1 MKKARINLNKGV
13 KSWSFFIYD
22 SSESAFYLKDL
33 ADDEDFDE
41 EYRRSIVIKRG
52 DFVEIEWMGSEW
64 IHHEETGRDE
74 KYDMIRLAKLVAEEN
89 SRATGYIEIYSGW
102 TSGSTFDWTGRHSHD
117 AMIKVIPIKGRMKH
131 RLDFSSLFSRQKN
144 DEEGDA
150 ETSRDPR
157 ELN

>member
-1 MKKARINLNKGV
+1 MKKARINLSKGV

-41 EYRRSIVIKRG
+41 EYRRSVVITRG

-64 IHHEETGRDE
+64 VHHEETGRDE
-74 KYDMIRLAKLVAEEN
+74 KYDMIRLAKLVAKEN
-89 SRATGYIEIYSGW
+89 STTTGYVEIYSGW
-102 TSGSTFDWTGRHSHD
+102 TAGSTFDWTGRHNTNT
-117 AMIKVIPIKGRMKH
+117 MIKVIPIKGRMKH
-131 RLDFSSLFSRQKN
+131 RLDFSKLFSYQKN
-144 DEEGDA
+144 EEENGDEMPH
-150 ETSRDPR
+150 DPK